1 MRHIKRKDSVW
12 RPKGQVSIYQ
22 LLDGKKILL
31 NAEHNI
37 FVDQGRDWLAALV
50 SGNSVFGLAH
60 PQIIAY
66 MGFGTGGALQ
76 DVPAER
82 TTQTENASVIILDS
96 TATYS
101 PGPVGAIPLSTTGE
115 DLRKLGTG
123 TLTGSIGSPFT
134 ANNES
139 VLFTAVLSTSDLTYP
154 SGPTGVPLSEAGLFI
169 LGKADVGSV
178 DIDSASPPGGTTPR
192 LVAYQQFRTI
202 TKTNEISLEF
212 DWEIRF

>member
-1 MRHIKRKDSVW
+1 MKLNDGSR
-12 RPKGQVSIYQ
+12 RPKGRVSIYQ

-31 NAEHNI
+31 NDDHNI
-37 FVDQGRDWLAALV
+37 FVDQGRDWLAALI

-96 TATYS
+96 QITYVNPS
-101 PGPVGAIPLSTTGE
+101 GAVGAVRLATTGE

-139 VLFTAVLSTSDLTYP
+139 VLFTAVLTTADITFAP
-154 SGPTGVPLSEAGLFI
+154 FTGVPLSEAGLFI
-169 LGKADVGSV
+169 LAKTDVGSV
-178 DIDSASPPGGTTPR
+178 DINSGTPPGGTTPL

-202 TKTNEISLEF
+202 TKTNEISLQF